1 MVAPEGVE
9 QIKCG
14 LTISA
19 SLTSTLGAAGAMA
32 HRKTRQKSSGKKV
45 LDEASSLQ
53 APRTL

>member
-32 HRKTRQKSSGKKV
+32 RERRGEKVRSKKFKMTR
-45 LDEASSLQ
+45 L
-53 APRTL
+53 